1 MINIIFSIGI
11 ILTTTLIG
19 YVFAQS
25 YEQRIRMLHHFIF
38 SIKIMETD
46 MSYKKSYLLDI
57 LIRLSETKDRV
68 VSNFFKGIYSEMH
81 NNPGMDFETL
91 WIKNADLFLKDTPFT
106 NEDMKIIK
114 ELGKNLGKIDFINQE
129 KLFQYI
135 HKRLEI
141 QLKEAEEQRDKKSR
155 VYKNLGVA
163 IGITIVV
170 ILI

>member
-1 MINIIFSIGI
+1 MGI

-19 YVFAQS
+19 YLYAQS
-25 YEQRIRMLHHFIF
+25 YEQRIRMLNNFIF

-46 MSYKKSYLLDI
+46 MSYNKSYLLDI

-68 VSNFFKGIYSEMH
+68 VSDFYKGIYSDMH
-81 NNPGMDFETL
+81 SNPGMDFETL
-91 WIKNADLFLKDTPFT
+91 WINNADLFLKDSPFT
-106 NEDMKIIK
+106 KEDMKIIK

-135 HKRLEI
+135 NKRLDI
-141 QLKEAEEQRDKKSR
+141 QLKEAEVQRDKKSR
-155 VYKNLGVA
+155 VCKNLGVA
-163 IGITIVV
+163 AGITIVV